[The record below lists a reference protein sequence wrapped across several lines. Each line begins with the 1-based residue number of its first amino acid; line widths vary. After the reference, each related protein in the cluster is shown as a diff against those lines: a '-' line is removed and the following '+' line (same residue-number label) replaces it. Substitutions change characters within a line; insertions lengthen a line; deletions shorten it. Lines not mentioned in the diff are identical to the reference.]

1 MRVFLA
7 LSVVI
12 FFFLMVEM
20 APPRSIFEEHYLN
33 SKICP
38 RIGCTTD
45 SDCTSLYI
53 LGFYCSGKLNDF
65 IFVVKIL

>member
-7 LSVVI
+7 LSVVL

-20 APPRSIFEEHYLN
+20 APPRSIFEEHLN

-38 RIGCTTD
+38 RISCNTD
-45 SDCTSLYI
+45 SDCQSLYI
-53 LGFYCSGKLNDF
+53 LGFYCSSKLNDF
-65 IFVVKIL
+65 IFVVEKL